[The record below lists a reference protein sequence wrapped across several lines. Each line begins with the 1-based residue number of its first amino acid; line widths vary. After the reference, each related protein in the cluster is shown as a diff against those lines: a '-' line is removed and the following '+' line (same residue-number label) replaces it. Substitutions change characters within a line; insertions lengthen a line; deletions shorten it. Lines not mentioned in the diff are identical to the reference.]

1 MFSSLFVQLYTKHN
15 VDDGII
21 LAAQQV
27 CTCRVTVSVRVVGI
41 DEALGAAVALIL
53 YCFPLQAF
61 AADSDVIHLL
71 DEVQRLLRG

>member
-1 MFSSLFVQLYTKHN
+1 M
-15 VDDGII
+15 
-21 LAAQQV
+21 
-27 CTCRVTVSVRVVGI
+27 TVSVRVVGI